1 MNYCIVIYKTPK
13 KIITFINIKM
23 ETYNARE
30 SHMTENYDLIRSMI
44 ERQLILDLPSNII
57 TSNIVICVDKN

>member
-1 MNYCIVIYKTPK
+1 
-13 KIITFINIKM
+13 M

-44 ERQLILDLPSNII
+44 ERQLILDLPSNVI